1 MGDPRGWFPD
11 ALFER
16 RTVVIG
22 LLAGAGLL
30 FAATRGPTVVLVSTG
45 AGAVVLLLL
54 LLLRASRSPR
64 DSFPTTADA
73 PASTPR
79 GSDSTHLAVPDGVR
93 IHMLERSSIQWV
105 EADGDHVRIHTA
117 EKSYRT
123 RSTLTAY
130 ERELASDGFLRLHR
144 SALVH
149 PRAIREIQKFYRGD
163 HVAVLRDGREI
174 RIPRTRDEVID
185 VLLTPIVQG

>member
-1 MGDPRGWFPD
+1 MGDPRQWLEGAFSD
-11 ALFER
+11 RSIVAF
-16 RTVVIG
+16 G
-22 LLAGAGLL
+22 LLVGAGLL
-30 FAATRGPTVVLVSTG
+30 LAATREP
-45 AGAVVLLLL
+45 AAVVVSAGLVGLGLLF
-54 LLLRASRSPR
+54 LRAARPHEEPSRGPR
-64 DSFPTTADA
+64 DA
-73 PASTPR
+73 PASSSRTAA
-79 GSDSTHLAVPDGVR
+79 DATHIAVPDGVR
-93 IHMLERSSIQWV
+93 IHMLERSEIQWV

-117 EKSYRT
+117 EKAYRT

-163 HVAVLRDGREI
+163 HVAVLRDGREV
-174 RIPRTRDEVID
+174 RIPRTRDDVID

>member
-30 FAATRGPTVVLVSTG
+30 VAAIRGSTVAAVS
-45 AGAVVLLLL
+45 AGLGGIVLLVF
-54 LLLRASRSPR
+54 LLRAGRSTGDSLFRPGEGSASRPR
-64 DSFPTTADA
+64 ASDA
-73 PASTPR
+73 
-79 GSDSTHLAVPDGVR
+79 THLAVPDGVR
-93 IHMLERSSIQWV
+93 IHMLERAAIQWI

-123 RSTLTAY
+123 RSTLKAY

-174 RIPRTRDEVID
+174 RIPRTRDDVID

>member
-1 MGDPRGWFPD
+1 MGDRRGWSPD
-11 ALFER
+11 ALLER
-16 RTVVIG
+16 RIVVAV

-30 FAATRGPTVVLVSTG
+30 LAATRDPT
-45 AGAVVLLLL
+45 AVVVSAGLGAAALAL
-54 LLLRASRSPR
+54 LLLRTSRSTK
-64 DSFPTTADA
+64 DSPSEPADVSA
-73 PASTPR
+73 GRPR
-79 GSDSTHLAVPDGVR
+79 GSDATHLAVPDGVR
-93 IHMLERSSIQWV
+93 IHMLERSDIQWI

-123 RSTLTAY
+123 RSTLKAY